1 MCLLAMLTSILSHHR
16 QKFIEIQDSG
26 EFLDL
31 LGIFNLGVVR
41 RPTEEVNVSGE
52 PFFVNR

>member
-1 MCLLAMLTSILSHHR
+1 VCLLAMLTSTLPHHR
-16 QKFIEIQDSG
+16 QKYIEIHDSG

-31 LGIFNLGVVR
+31 LGIFNLVVVR

>member
-1 MCLLAMLTSILSHHR
+1 MLTSILSHHR